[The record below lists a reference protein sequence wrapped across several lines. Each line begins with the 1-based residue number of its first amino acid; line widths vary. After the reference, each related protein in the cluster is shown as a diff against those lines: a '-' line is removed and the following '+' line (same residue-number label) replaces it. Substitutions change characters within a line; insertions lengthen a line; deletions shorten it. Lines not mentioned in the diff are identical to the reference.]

1 MSSFHRII
9 LDIKATRLYLWA
21 MNRPR
26 DDSIANA
33 VRSRVIRGGTDRLW
47 TYADFPGVDRSP
59 LAATLS
65 RLAKSGELTRVRR
78 GVYYRPGKTIFG
90 SLNPD
95 PGKLTDAVLR
105 ARGEPAIASGIGAY
119 NRFGLTT
126 QVSGVVSRATLNRIP
141 ENSVPGVRLFA
152 AIRPL
157 DKQKGIRSEERI
169 ALDALRDITRIPDAH
184 PAAVVRRIGTL
195 IRTGDLDFLRLARY
209 ARAEPPR
216 VRALLGALGDML
228 RRAGEARRIPL
239 NLLNELRKGL
249 NPLTTFHIRGARE
262 AFGDLAAHWRIR

>member
-1 MSSFHRII
+1 
-9 LDIKATRLYLWA
+9 
-21 MNRPR
+21 MNRSR
-26 DDSIANA
+26 EDSAANA
-33 VRSRVIRGGTDRLW
+33 IRSRILRGGTDRLW
-47 TYADFPGVDRSP
+47 TYADFPGVDRHP

-65 RLAKSGELTRVRR
+65 RLAKSGELKRVRR
-78 GVYYRPGKTIFG
+78 GVYYRPGKSIFG
-90 SLNPD
+90 ELKPD
-95 PGKLTDAVLR
+95 PTALTDAVLR
-105 ARGEPAIASGIGAY
+105 ARGEPVMPSGIGAY

-152 AIRPL
+152 SMRPL
-157 DKQKGIRSEERI
+157 DKQKGIRAEERT

-184 PAAVVRRIGTL
+184 PTDVVRRIGAL
-195 IRTGDLDFLRLARY
+195 IRTGDLDFSRLGRY

-228 RRAGEARRIPL
+228 RRANEGHRIPL
-239 NLLNELRKGL
+239 SVLTELRKGL

-262 AFGDLAAHWRIR
+262 VFGDVAARWRIR